1 MEETLLF
8 YTLAGL
14 LITSSLLILTVL
26 ICVLQVVRL
35 LIAAESPAVA
45 PVASESLLA
54 QLRRKFLL
62 GDIKPITQEQSIML
76 DHNYD
81 GIQELDH
88 RMPPWLAYFFYGTVA
103 FAVVYMAGFWV
114 LDTVPT
120 SEAEYTAEVVQAE
133 QQVAA
138 YKKTVAAGIDENTAK
153 VVTDPKALET
163 GKTLYAQN
171 CQACHGGAGEGGVG
185 PNLTDEYWL
194 HGGTVGE
201 VFKTIKY
208 GVPEKGM
215 IAWQQK
221 LKPEEIQDVAGY
233 ILSLQGSQPAGG
245 KEPQGDKV
253 VLQTAT
259 GNNKLSMH

>member
-8 YTLAGL
+8 YTVAGL
-14 LITSSLLILTVL
+14 IITTSLLILIVL
-26 ICVLQVVRL
+26 LCVLQVVRL
-35 LIAAESPAVA
+35 LIAVESPAKVPA
-45 PVASESLLA
+45 AQESLLA
-54 QLRRKFLL
+54 QLGRRFVT
-62 GDIKPITQEQSIML
+62 GDLKPIAQEQSILL

-103 FAVVYMAGFWV
+103 FAIIYMVSFWV
-114 LDTVPT
+114 LETVPT
-120 SEAEYTAEVVQAE
+120 SEQEYVAEVELAE
-133 QQVAA
+133 KQIAE
-138 YKKTVAAGIDENTAK
+138 YKKTVAAGLDENTAK
-153 VVTDPKALET
+153 LVTDPKALET
-163 GKTLYAQN
+163 GKTLFAQN
-171 CQACHGGAGEGGVG
+171 CQACHGGAAEGGVG

-221 LKPEEIQDVAGY
+221 LKPEEIQDVTGY
-233 ILSLQGSQPAGG
+233 ILSLQGTHPAGA

-253 VLQTAT
+253 VMQPAAD
-259 GNNKLSMH
+259 NKLSMK

>member
-8 YTLAGL
+8 YTIAGL
-14 LITSSLLILTVL
+14 LITTSLLILIVL

-35 LIAAESPAVA
+35 LVATESPAVA
-45 PVASESLLA
+45 PVAQESLLA
-54 QLRRKFLL
+54 RLRRKFLT

-120 SEAEYTAEVVQAE
+120 SEAEYTAEVVLAE

-138 YKKTVAAGIDENTAK
+138 YKKTVSAGIDENTAK
-153 VVTDPKALET
+153 MVTDPKALET
-163 GKTLYAQN
+163 GKTLFAQN
-171 CQACHGGAGEGGVG
+171 CQVCHGAAGEGGVG
-185 PNLTDEYWL
+185 PNLADEYWM

-221 LKPEEIQDVAGY
+221 LKPEEIQDVTGY
-233 ILSLQGSQPAGG
+233 ILSLQGTHPAGG
-245 KEPQGDKV
+245 KEPQGEKV
-253 VLQTAT
+253 LMQPAAD
-259 GNNKLSMH
+259 NKLSMQ

>member
-8 YTLAGL
+8 YTVAGL
-14 LITSSLLILTVL
+14 LITTSLLILIVL
-26 ICVLQVVRL
+26 ICVLQIVRL
-35 LIAAESPAVA
+35 LITAGSPATA
-45 PVASESLLA
+45 PVAPESLLA
-54 QLRRKFLL
+54 GLRRKFLT
-62 GDIKPITQEQSIML
+62 GDLKPIAQEQSILL

-103 FAVVYMAGFWV
+103 FAILYMTSFWV
-114 LDTVPT
+114 LETVPT
-120 SEAEYTAEVVQAE
+120 SEQEYVAEVELAE
-133 QQVAA
+133 RRIAE
-138 YKKTVAAGIDENTAK
+138 YKKTVAAGLDENTAK
-153 VVTDPKALET
+153 LVTDPKALET
-163 GKTLYAQN
+163 GKTLFAQN
-171 CQACHGGAGEGGVG
+171 CQACHGAAGEGGVG
-185 PNLTDEYWL
+185 PNLTDEYWM

-221 LKPEEIQDVAGY
+221 LKPEEIQDVTGY

-253 VLQTAT
+253 VMQQPAAD
-259 GNNKLSMH
+259 NKLSMQ

>member
-8 YTLAGL
+8 YTIAGL
-14 LITSSLLILTVL
+14 MVTISLLILIVL

-35 LIAAESPAVA
+35 LIAAEQPATVPA
-45 PVASESLLA
+45 AAQESLLA
-54 QLRRKFLL
+54 QLRRRFLT
-62 GDIKPITQEQSIML
+62 GDIKPITQEQSILL

-103 FAVVYMAGFWV
+103 FAVVYMVSFWV
-114 LDTVPT
+114 LETVPT
-120 SEAEYTAEVVQAE
+120 GEAEYTAEVTLAE
-133 QQVAA
+133 EQIAA

-153 VVTDPKALET
+153 LVTDPKALET
-163 GKTLYAQN
+163 GKTLFDQN

-221 LKPEEIQDVAGY
+221 LKPEEIQDVTGY
-233 ILSLQGSQPAGG
+233 ILSLQGTHPAGG
-245 KEPQGDKV
+245 KEPEGDKV
-253 VLQTAT
+253 VMQPAAD
-259 GNNKLSMH
+259 NKLSMQ

>member
-1 MEETLLF
+1 MEETALF
-8 YTLAGL
+8 YTIAGL
-14 LITSSLLILTVL
+14 MVTTSLLILIVL

-45 PVASESLLA
+45 PVAQESLLA
-54 QLRRKFLL
+54 QLRRKFVT
-62 GDIKPITQEQSIML
+62 GDLKPIAQEQSILL

-103 FAVVYMAGFWV
+103 FAVLYMVSFWV
-114 LDTVPT
+114 LETVPT
-120 SEAEYTAEVVQAE
+120 SEQEYVAEVELAE
-133 QQVAA
+133 RQIAE
-138 YKKTVAAGIDENTAK
+138 YKKTVAAGLDENTAK
-153 VVTDPKALET
+153 LVTDPKALET
-163 GKTLYAQN
+163 GKTLFAQN

-185 PNLTDEYWL
+185 PNLTDEYWM
-194 HGGTVGE
+194 HGGTVGD

-221 LKPEEIQDVAGY
+221 LKPEEIQDVTGY
-233 ILSLQGSQPAGG
+233 ILSLQGTRPANA

-253 VLQTAT
+253 VMQPAAD
-259 GNNKLSMH
+259 NKLSMQ